1 MKRLEEWKVNY
12 IKDNVNKMSRE
23 KIAEQLDISIGT
35 VQNYVQKN
43 QWYTRKTMFSLD
55 DIEYMKEHYL
65 DMTYKEIGNQLG
77 FTERQIRGKINHMN
91 LSKKR
96 EVKDDY
102 FEIIDSSLKAYFL
115 GFIFADGYVVY
126 NEDTRNYEMGME
138 LQIQDKYIL
147 EELNKEL
154 GGNNVISIKPPTKKI
169 ICNHLSHVGEIACL
183 RVYSKR
189 LVQSLIKQ
197 GVECNKSL
205 KDICPLVEDKFFFDW
220 LRGYI
225 DGDGCYYLSK
235 AGILNMH
242 ITCGSK
248 KVLETIQ
255 SRLRKFNIE
264 THIYTENDKK
274 YRLMCIKKTE
284 IEKLLRQLYYSDD
297 LFYLT
302 RKYNIVNNYLNGSA
316 V

>member
-115 GFIFADGYVVY
+115 GFIFPFLDCEGQQA
-126 NEDTRNYEMGME
+126 
-138 LQIQDKYIL
+138 
-147 EELNKEL
+147 
-154 GGNNVISIKPPTKKI
+154 
-169 ICNHLSHVGEIACL
+169 
-183 RVYSKR
+183 
-189 LVQSLIKQ
+189 
-197 GVECNKSL
+197 
-205 KDICPLVEDKFFFDW
+205 
-220 LRGYI
+220 
-225 DGDGCYYLSK
+225 
-235 AGILNMH
+235 
-242 ITCGSK
+242 
-248 KVLETIQ
+248 
-255 SRLRKFNIE
+255 
-264 THIYTENDKK
+264 
-274 YRLMCIKKTE
+274 
-284 IEKLLRQLYYSDD
+284 
-297 LFYLT
+297 
-302 RKYNIVNNYLNGSA
+302 
-316 V
+316 

>member
-126 NEDTRNYEMGME
+126 NEDTRN
-138 LQIQDKYIL
+138 
-147 EELNKEL
+147 
-154 GGNNVISIKPPTKKI
+154 
-169 ICNHLSHVGEIACL
+169 
-183 RVYSKR
+183 
-189 LVQSLIKQ
+189 
-197 GVECNKSL
+197 
-205 KDICPLVEDKFFFDW
+205 
-220 LRGYI
+220 
-225 DGDGCYYLSK
+225 
-235 AGILNMH
+235 
-242 ITCGSK
+242 
-248 KVLETIQ
+248 
-255 SRLRKFNIE
+255 
-264 THIYTENDKK
+264 
-274 YRLMCIKKTE
+274 
-284 IEKLLRQLYYSDD
+284 
-297 LFYLT
+297 
-302 RKYNIVNNYLNGSA
+302 
-316 V
+316 

>member
-126 NEDTRNYEMGME
+126 NEDTRNYEMGM
-138 LQIQDKYIL
+138 
-147 EELNKEL
+147 
-154 GGNNVISIKPPTKKI
+154 
-169 ICNHLSHVGEIACL
+169 
-183 RVYSKR
+183 
-189 LVQSLIKQ
+189 
-197 GVECNKSL
+197 
-205 KDICPLVEDKFFFDW
+205 
-220 LRGYI
+220 
-225 DGDGCYYLSK
+225 
-235 AGILNMH
+235 
-242 ITCGSK
+242 
-248 KVLETIQ
+248 
-255 SRLRKFNIE
+255 
-264 THIYTENDKK
+264 
-274 YRLMCIKKTE
+274 
-284 IEKLLRQLYYSDD
+284 
-297 LFYLT
+297 
-302 RKYNIVNNYLNGSA
+302 
-316 V
+316 